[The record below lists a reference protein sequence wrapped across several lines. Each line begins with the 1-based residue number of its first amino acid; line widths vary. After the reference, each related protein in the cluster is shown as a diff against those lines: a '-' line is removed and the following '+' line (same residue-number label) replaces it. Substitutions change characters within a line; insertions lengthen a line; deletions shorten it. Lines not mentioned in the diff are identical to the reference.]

1 MISVF
6 LVALLLAPAS
16 AFAQAS
22 PQEIFE
28 GTWAAPEPKEEAM
41 KGIKEKVNETVSELN
56 FVLRPFARRKL
67 TEATK
72 LCDDLTFDF
81 QGPNLSIT
89 CDDRPVQTAPVNQ
102 GQGLYTNE
110 EGNRYVLVHKVGAGQ
125 ILQVFADENGTRE
138 NRYTVSPDGMS
149 IEMEVTIDSKQLPE
163 PLVFTREFK
172 KAG

>member
-1 MISVF
+1 MPAVLIAV
-6 LVALLLAPAS
+6 LLAPA
-16 AFAQAS
+16 AAVGQAS

-28 GTWAAPEPKEEAM
+28 GTWEAPVPKEEAM
-41 KGIKEKVNETVSELN
+41 EDIKEKVDDTVSSLN

-72 LCDDLTFDF
+72 LCDELNFDF
-81 QGPNLSIT
+81 QGANLSVT
-89 CDDRPVQTAPVNQ
+89 CDERPVQTAPVNQ

-110 EGNRYVLVHKVGAGQ
+110 EGNRYVLVHKVGQGQ
-125 ILQVFADENGTRE
+125 ILQVFADENGTRQ
-138 NRYTVSPDGMS
+138 NRYTVSPDGMT
-149 IEMEVTIDSKQLPE
+149 IEMEVTINSKQLPE